1 MADLAAWLEASLL
14 ARALRA
20 GPWVYPLVNLA
31 HLLGVALLLGAIA
44 VLDLRLVGLRR
55 SGAPLAALAR
65 ATVPVAGAGLAL
77 ALLTGPAL
85 LVVQAREYAANP
97 FLWIKFGAVAVALA
111 NLGALHRSAAWRGL
125 ESDGGGTRRLAVGGA
140 VSLAAWLAAVSAGRM
155 IAYW

>member
-1 MADLAAWLEASLL
+1 MADAAAWLEASLL
-14 ARALRA
+14 ARALKA

-44 VLDLRLVGLRR
+44 VLDLRLVGFWPD
-55 SGAPLAALAR
+55 APVAPLAR

-85 LVVQAREYAANP
+85 LAVQATDYAANP
-97 FLWIKFGAVAVALA
+97 FLWLKFGAVAVGLA
-111 NLGALHRSAAWRGL
+111 NLAALHRSAAWRG
-125 ESDGGGTRRLAVGGA
+125 GGGGRRRFAVAGG
-140 VSLAAWLAAVSAGRM
+140 VSLLAWTAAASAGRM

>member
-1 MADLAAWLEASLL
+1 LADAAAWLEASLL
-14 ARALRA
+14 ARALKV

-44 VLDLRLVGLRR
+44 VLDLRLVGFWPD
-55 SGAPLAALAR
+55 APVAPLAR

-85 LVVQAREYAANP
+85 LAVQATDYAANP
-97 FLWIKFGAVAVALA
+97 FLWLKFGAVAVGLA
-111 NLGALHRSAAWRGL
+111 NLAALHRSAAWRG
-125 ESDGGGTRRLAVGGA
+125 GGGGRRRFAVAGG
-140 VSLAAWLAAVSAGRM
+140 VSLLAWTAAASAGRM